1 MPVGEFAI
9 MLLREEKKGRT
20 WDSTVRWELMVNKQR
35 AKGFR
40 TFLLDKPV
48 GNLNPL
54 STVVN
59 PF

>member
-40 TFLLDKPV
+40 TFLRVSICFYFIGL
-48 GNLNPL
+48 LN
-54 STVVN
+54 TR
-59 PF
+59 